1 MSISIYTYSNPY
13 ELNQEKFFSYLQKSP
28 HLCASQTLVNGI
40 RALYSQKSN
49 TNSKDYID
57 PDYISTFN
65 FFLDKLYSD
74 WNSPSWKIK
83 QHAAI
88 DNIVHQEQ
96 IVSSDLSNREDRVR
110 AAFLNNRN
118 DTLESIRS
126 LYELGVKIEEI
137 NTSKLSEEQKILI
150 NIYKYTKCE
159 PYCAQFD
166 FPYNFSRQEIDQAI
180 VESLKYRNRAG
191 IIKEIDTDHLD
202 LSTVVIHG
210 VHQFTPLMLQAIDQL
225 AKVKNLILLFNYQH
239 QYSEVY
245 QTWINIYKGFNLP
258 IQSAPRNELRPSPN
272 NETSYEGNLLADQLG
287 QLIEGNTQNV
297 TQMPNV
303 EIEEFNN
310 VTEFA
315 NYVDQCYSYAAD
327 YKEEHD
333 NGRNLDVLAYMKEQ
347 FYSTDMRVNNILK
360 IYYPEQFGERQF
372 LNYPIGHFV
381 LAITNMW
388 DPDTQTVHV
397 EELDDLRECL
407 SAGVVDEDRFGD
419 LLSLFETASPILEGC
434 HSIPEMIS
442 ALKAVANNYHKATQ
456 DEIVEIS
463 RIAYYSLSEVQLN
476 QLIGALD
483 AIESDAELFYK
494 DFDSHPEN
502 FKAFYINLEKFLK
515 GKILTRD
522 LDDEFRGIL
531 KRVLIQLDEMKNTP
545 AHASFQ
551 CLRDTMSI
559 YLKQQPAPGT
569 SAHWI
574 VRGFNQIDGDILQ
587 SSRQGAGTT
596 YHFACLSDDD
606 MNHVREDFPW
616 PLDYD
621 FFEKAQDP
629 IDKKFQIYMTS
640 VREKRNFNRYALIYG
655 LQFNKS
661 KYKLS
666 FIRNDG
672 ERKKDYLYLLRL
684 LGVKKLVYADK
695 RHDDYAPY
703 ARGIEL
709 NKGFDSKYSADDMY
723 RYRVCKYRFLL
734 ESIIENNT
742 VYKDDYLLQK
752 YFIILLSNHVRLQIQ
767 SNPHGHIGLNNKL
780 SQEYDHL
787 KHYFPFTGTV
797 DKDMIIK
804 SAEEYIGKNS
814 RKKGNRYSRISDE
827 QLREMKLQEIFIP
840 STTDKGS
847 YTTYGIF
854 DEPTQEDISTL
865 LSEDT
870 LHNEYFPDH
879 PEKTDWCKT
888 CANREICLYSY
899 LYQ

>member
-1 MSISIYTYSNPY
+1 MGISIYTYSNPY
-13 ELNQEKFFSYLQKSP
+13 ELYQENFYHELQKCP
-28 HLCASQTLVNGI
+28 QLCVSQTLVNGL
-40 RALYSQKSN
+40 RTLYSQKSDI
-49 TNSKDYID
+49 SRKYYIN

-65 FFLDKLYSD
+65 LFLDKLYPD
-74 WNSPSWKIK
+74 WNSPVWKIR
-83 QHAAI
+83 QHAAL
-88 DNIVHQEQ
+88 DNIIHQEQ
-96 IVSSDLSNREDRVR
+96 ISDSNSSNRDERIR

-118 DTLESIRS
+118 DVLDSIRS
-126 LYELGVKIEEI
+126 LYELGVEISDI

-150 NIYKYTKCE
+150 NIYEYTRRE
-159 PYCAQFD
+159 PYSKQFA
-166 FPYNFSRQEIDQAI
+166 FPRQFSNQEIDQAI
-180 VESLKYRNRAG
+180 VESLKRKNRAG
-191 IIKEIDTDHLD
+191 VAIEIDTEHLD

-210 VHQFTPLMLQAIDQL
+210 VHQFTPLMLQAIEQL
-225 AKVKNLILLFNYQH
+225 AKVKNIILLFNYQR
-239 QYSEVY
+239 QYSEIY

-258 IQSAPRNELRPSPN
+258 IQSTPHNEFRPSPN
-272 NETSYEGNLLADQLG
+272 NATSYEGNLLADQIG
-287 QLIEGNTQNV
+287 QLIEGKMQNV
-297 TQMPNV
+297 ISMPNV

-315 NYVDQCYSYAAD
+315 NYVDQCYSIAAE
-327 YKEEHD
+327 YKEAYD

-388 DPDTQTVHV
+388 DPDTQAVHV
-397 EELDDLRECL
+397 EELDDIRECL
-407 SAGVVDEDRFGD
+407 SAGVVDENRCGD
-419 LLSLFETASPILEGC
+419 LLSLFDTASPILEGC

-442 ALKAVANNYHKATQ
+442 TLESVENNYHKATQ
-456 DEIVEIS
+456 DEIIEIS
-463 RIAYYSLSEVQLN
+463 RIAYYSLNEEQLDR
-476 QLIGALD
+476 LIEALNT
-483 AIESDAELFYK
+483 IESDAELFYK
-494 DFDSHPEN
+494 DFDSHPDN
-502 FKAFYINLEKFLK
+502 FKAFYVSLEKFLK
-515 GKILTRD
+515 ENILTRD

-531 KRVLIQLDEMKNTP
+531 KRVLLQLDEMKNTP

-606 MNHVREDFPW
+606 MNHVKEDFPW

-621 FFEKAQDP
+621 FFERAQDP

-640 VREKRNFNRYALIYG
+640 VREKRNFNRYALVYG

-666 FIRNDG
+666 YIRNDG
-672 ERKKDYLYLLRL
+672 ERRKDYLYLFKL
-684 LGVKKLVYADK
+684 LGIKKVVYANK
-695 RHDDYAPY
+695 RHDDCFPQIN
-703 ARGIEL
+703 GIEF
-709 NKGFDSKYSADDMY
+709 KKSRDSKYSAEDMY
-723 RYRVCKYRFLL
+723 RYRICKYRFLL

-742 VYKDDYLLQK
+742 VYKDNYLLQK
-752 YFIILLSNHVRLQIQ
+752 YFVVLLANHVLLQAQ
-767 SNPHGHIGLNNKL
+767 SSPHAYIGLNNKI

-787 KHYFPFTGTV
+787 KNYFPFAGTV
-797 DKDMIIK
+797 DKDMIVK
-804 SAEEYIGKNS
+804 NATAYIEKNS
-814 RKKGNRYSRISDE
+814 RKKGNRYSRISDD
-827 QLREMKLQEIFIP
+827 QLKKMDLQEIFIP
-840 STTDKGS
+840 SKTDNS
-847 YTTYGIF
+847 TYSSCGIF
-854 DEPTQEDISTL
+854 DEPTQEDISNL
-865 LSEDT
+865 LSDDS
-870 LHNEYFPDH
+870 LRKEYFIDH
-879 PEKTDWCKT
+879 PEKSDWCKT